1 LINHKQQIIRTIVAC
16 PNCYSVLAWS
26 DDHTMCEV
34 CNKNYPIHENIP
46 SFVEFNIEKTKD
58 SEFQSQV
65 MLNTSITAKIFNL
78 GKRVLSSEYMPKN
91 HLAEFLNNSGEED
104 IIVELGSGNRRLKDT
119 IINIDLFPFPNV
131 DIVADITRIPFYSSI
146 VDFAILDTV
155 LEHVPEPHKVINE
168 TYRILKPGGRAICIV
183 PFIFPYH
190 GYPKHYF
197 NFSKDGL
204 EFLFRDF
211 SSCTIEMNMGPTS
224 ALTNLLSEYFALCL
238 AGSNKFWYTLFKGIG
253 LSPIF
258 LFKYLDTF
266 WKPSGKA
273 TNIASLLVAV
283 AKK

>member
-1 LINHKQQIIRTIVAC
+1 MLK
-16 PNCYSVLAWS
+16 WS
-26 DDHTMCEV
+26 EDQAMCEV
-34 CNKNYPIHENIP
+34 CSKNYPVHENIL
-46 SFVEFNIEKTKD
+46 SFVDCHNEKTKE
-58 SEFQSQV
+58 SEFQAEV
-65 MLNTSITAKIFNL
+65 MLNNTITAKIFNI
-78 GKRVLSSEYMPKN
+78 GKKLLNSEYMPKN
-91 HLAEFLNNSGEED
+91 HLSEFLINSGGGD
-104 IIVELGSGNRRLKDT
+104 IIVELGSGNRRLKDI

-131 DIVADITRIPFYSSI
+131 DIVADITKIPLYSSI

-155 LEHVPEPHKVINE
+155 LEHVPEPHKVIKE

-211 SSCTIEMNMGPTS
+211 SSCTIEMNMGPAS

-258 LFKYLDTF
+258 IFKYLDKF

-273 TNIASLLVAV
+273 TNIASLLVVV